1 MEVKLM
7 SKNSLNVLG
16 KKLAEK
22 TGLSQQEAELFI
34 KKMFDVVN
42 EGLQDDKQVK
52 VKWLGT
58 FKVTSVKDR
67 VSVDVNTGE
76 RIVIDGRDKIS
87 FTPDNILK
95 EIVNKP
101 FAQFETVVVNDG
113 VEFDEIDKKFEAE
126 EQMNE
131 NQQVKESKEQMVE
144 NQQTE
149 ESEEQMNENQQ
160 TAEAEKPLNANP
172 QVAEAS
178 DVIDFLDESD
188 TSAVTNKTETLSVSN
203 EVVVIGDSETSNEAS
218 SQISNE
224 AFPEIITETIV
235 QNSVDEMKP
244 AVNEPEEVQ
253 KDQEQVQ
260 APEVQLKENAQDE
273 PEVQDKENAQ
283 DEPEIQDKEDV
294 LEEQKT
300 RNEPETQNELKTQ
313 NEPEES
319 VQDESEADAEIETES
334 YDTFE
339 STKKGIV
346 IPRYLVIVACF
357 LMVALIGGIGWFAFN
372 YGKMAAQRDHL
383 VLQLDSYQQD
393 ANKPKAASA
402 PPSQEE
408 IMCKKAIE
416 DSIRMVQ
423 ASEAVKMAEAEGK
436 QIDENASLDVDKN
449 KSEAGTK
456 KQLETQKQ
464 AAAPKTAEAKKLME
478 AQKTAEAKKVA
489 EAKKHAEDMKA
500 AAKKQA
506 ENASAKA
513 ASKYSQDAR
522 VRTGAYRIVG
532 VAEVVTA
539 REGQTIEAISKRY
552 FGPGME
558 CYVEALNGSGK
569 LKAGQKV
576 KIPKLELKKKK

>member
-1 MEVKLM
+1 M

-67 VSVDVNTGE
+67 ESVDVNTGE

-172 QVAEAS
+172 QVAEAEAS

-188 TSAVTNKTETLSVSN
+188 TSAVTDKTETLSVSN

-253 KDQEQVQ
+253 KEQEQVQ
-260 APEVQLKENAQDE
+260 APEVQLKEDAQNE
-273 PEVQDKENAQ
+273 PEVQDKVNVQ
-283 DEPEIQDKEDV
+283 D
-294 LEEQKT
+294 
-300 RNEPETQNELKTQ
+300 
-313 NEPEES
+313 EPEES
-319 VQDESEADAEIETES
+319 VQDESEADAEIEPES

-383 VLQLDSYQQD
+383 ALQLDSYHQD

-408 IMCKKAIE
+408 IMRKKAIE

-464 AAAPKTAEAKKLME
+464 AAA
-478 AQKTAEAKKVA
+478 QKAAEAKKVA

-500 AAKKQA
+500 AAAKKQA

-513 ASKYSQDAR
+513 ASKYNQDVR

>member
-1 MEVKLM
+1 M

-67 VSVDVNTGE
+67 ESVDVNTGE

-113 VEFDEIDKKFEAE
+113 VEFDEIDKKYEAE

-172 QVAEAS
+172 QVAEAEAS

-188 TSAVTNKTETLSVSN
+188 TSAVTDKTETLSVSN

-224 AFPEIITETIV
+224 ASSQISNEASSQTSNEAFPEIITETIV
-235 QNSVDEMKP
+235 QNSVDVMKP

-253 KDQEQVQ
+253 KEQEQVQKEQEQVQ
-260 APEVQLKENAQDE
+260 APEVQLKEDAQNE
-273 PEVQDKENAQ
+273 PEVQDKVNVQ
-283 DEPEIQDKEDV
+283 D
-294 LEEQKT
+294 
-300 RNEPETQNELKTQ
+300 
-313 NEPEES
+313 EPEES
-319 VQDESEADAEIETES
+319 VQDESEADAEIEPES

-383 VLQLDSYQQD
+383 ALQLDSYHQD

-408 IMCKKAIE
+408 IMRKKAIE

-456 KQLETQKQ
+456 K
-464 AAAPKTAEAKKLME
+464 
-478 AQKTAEAKKVA
+478 
-489 EAKKHAEDMKA
+489 HAEDMKAA

-513 ASKYSQDAR
+513 ASKYNQDVR

>member
-1 MEVKLM
+1 M

-67 VSVDVNTGE
+67 ESVDVNTGE

-172 QVAEAS
+172 QVAEAEAS

-188 TSAVTNKTETLSVSN
+188 TSAVTDKTETLSVSN
-203 EVVVIGDSETSNEAS
+203 EVVVIGDSETSNAAS
-218 SQISNE
+218 SQTSNE

-235 QNSVDEMKP
+235 QNSVDVMKP

-253 KDQEQVQ
+253 KEQEQVQKEQEQVQ
-260 APEVQLKENAQDE
+260 APEVQLKEDAQNE
-273 PEVQDKENAQ
+273 PEVQDKVNVQ
-283 DEPEIQDKEDV
+283 D
-294 LEEQKT
+294 
-300 RNEPETQNELKTQ
+300 
-313 NEPEES
+313 EPEES

-383 VLQLDSYQQD
+383 ALQLDSYHQD

-408 IMCKKAIE
+408 IMRKKAIE

-464 AAAPKTAEAKKLME
+464 AAA
-478 AQKTAEAKKVA
+478 QKAAEAKKVA
-489 EAKKHAEDMKA
+489 EAKKHAEDMKAA

>member
-1 MEVKLM
+1 M

-67 VSVDVNTGE
+67 ESVDVNTGE

-172 QVAEAS
+172 QVAEAEAS

-188 TSAVTNKTETLSVSN
+188 TSAVTDKTETLSVSN

-218 SQISNE
+218 SQTSNE

-235 QNSVDEMKP
+235 QNSVDVMKP

-253 KDQEQVQ
+253 KEQEQVQKEQEQVQ
-260 APEVQLKENAQDE
+260 APEVQLKEDAQNE
-273 PEVQDKENAQ
+273 PEVQDKVNVQ
-283 DEPEIQDKEDV
+283 D
-294 LEEQKT
+294 
-300 RNEPETQNELKTQ
+300 
-313 NEPEES
+313 EPEES
-319 VQDESEADAEIETES
+319 VQDESEADAEIEPES

-383 VLQLDSYQQD
+383 ALQLDSYHQD

-408 IMCKKAIE
+408 IMRKKAIE

-464 AAAPKTAEAKKLME
+464 AAAQKTAEAKKLME
-478 AQKTAEAKKVA
+478 AQKAAEAKKVA

-500 AAKKQA
+500 AAAKKQA

-513 ASKYSQDAR
+513 ASKYNQDVR

>member
-1 MEVKLM
+1 M

-67 VSVDVNTGE
+67 ESVDVNTGE

-126 EQMNE
+126 E
-131 NQQVKESKEQMVE
+131 
-144 NQQTE
+144 
-149 ESEEQMNENQQ
+149 
-160 TAEAEKPLNANP
+160 PLNANP
-172 QVAEAS
+172 QVAEAEAS

-188 TSAVTNKTETLSVSN
+188 TSAVTGKTETLSVSN
-203 EVVVIGDSETSNEAS
+203 EVVVIGDSETSNAAS
-218 SQISNE
+218 SQTSNE

-253 KDQEQVQ
+253 KEQEQVQ

-273 PEVQDKENAQ
+273 PEVQLKENVQ
-283 DEPEIQDKEDV
+283 DEPEVQDKEDV
-294 LEEQKT
+294 LEEQKN
-300 RNEPETQNELKTQ
+300 RNESETQNELKTQ

-319 VQDESEADAEIETES
+319 VQDESEADAEIEPES

-383 VLQLDSYQQD
+383 ALQLDSYQQD

-408 IMCKKAIE
+408 IMRKKAIE
-416 DSIRMVQ
+416 DSIRMVK

-456 KQLETQKQ
+456 K
-464 AAAPKTAEAKKLME
+464 
-478 AQKTAEAKKVA
+478 
-489 EAKKHAEDMKA
+489 HAEDMKAA

-513 ASKYSQDAR
+513 ASKYNQDVR

>member
-1 MEVKLM
+1 M

-67 VSVDVNTGE
+67 ESVDVNTGE

-144 NQQTE
+144 NQQV
-149 ESEEQMNENQQ
+149 
-160 TAEAEKPLNANP
+160 AEAEKPLDANP
-172 QVAEAS
+172 QVAEAEAS

-188 TSAVTNKTETLSVSN
+188 TSAVTDKTETLSVSN

-253 KDQEQVQ
+253 KEQEQVQ
-260 APEVQLKENAQDE
+260 APEVQLKEDAQNE
-273 PEVQDKENAQ
+273 PEVQDKVNVQ
-283 DEPEIQDKEDV
+283 D
-294 LEEQKT
+294 
-300 RNEPETQNELKTQ
+300 
-313 NEPEES
+313 EPEES

-383 VLQLDSYQQD
+383 VLQLDSYHQD

-408 IMCKKAIE
+408 IMRKKAIE

-423 ASEAVKMAEAEGK
+423 ASEAVKMAEAEDK

-449 KSEAGTK
+449 KSEAGAK

-464 AAAPKTAEAKKLME
+464 AAAQKTAEAKKLME
-478 AQKTAEAKKVA
+478 AQKAAEAKKVA
-489 EAKKHAEDMKA
+489 EAKKHAEDMKAA

>member
-1 MEVKLM
+1 M

-67 VSVDVNTGE
+67 ESVDVNTGE

-172 QVAEAS
+172 QVAEAEAS

-188 TSAVTNKTETLSVSN
+188 TSAVTDKTETLSVSN
-203 EVVVIGDSETSNEAS
+203 EVVVIGDSETSNEASSQTSNEAS

-235 QNSVDEMKP
+235 QNSVDVMKP

-260 APEVQLKENAQDE
+260 DPEVQLKENAQDE
-273 PEVQDKENAQ
+273 PEV
-283 DEPEIQDKEDV
+283 QDKEDV

-383 VLQLDSYQQD
+383 VLQLDSYQLD

-408 IMCKKAIE
+408 TMRKKAIE

-423 ASEAVKMAEAEGK
+423 ASEAVKMAEAEDK

-464 AAAPKTAEAKKLME
+464 AAA
-478 AQKTAEAKKVA
+478 QKAAEAKKVA
-489 EAKKHAEDMKA
+489 EAKKHAEDMKAA

>member
-1 MEVKLM
+1 M

-67 VSVDVNTGE
+67 ESVDVNTGE

-126 EQMNE
+126 EQMVE

-160 TAEAEKPLNANP
+160 TAEVEKPLNANL
-172 QVAEAS
+172 QGAEAEAS

-188 TSAVTNKTETLSVSN
+188 TSAVTDKTETLSVSN
-203 EVVVIGDSETSNEAS
+203 EVVVIGDSETSNAASSQTSNEAS

-253 KDQEQVQ
+253 KEQEQVQ
-260 APEVQLKENAQDE
+260 APEVQLKED
-273 PEVQDKENAQ
+273 AQ

-319 VQDESEADAEIETES
+319 EQDESEADAEIEPES

-357 LMVALIGGIGWFAFN
+357 LMVALIGSIGWFAFN

-383 VLQLDSYQQD
+383 ALQLDSYHQD

-408 IMCKKAIE
+408 IMRKKAIE
-416 DSIRMVQ
+416 DSIRMVK

-449 KSEAGTK
+449 KSEAGT
-456 KQLETQKQ
+456 
-464 AAAPKTAEAKKLME
+464 
-478 AQKTAEAKKVA
+478 
-489 EAKKHAEDMKA
+489 KKHAEDMKA

>member
-1 MEVKLM
+1 MEAKLM

-67 VSVDVNTGE
+67 ESVDVNTGE

-172 QVAEAS
+172 QVAEAEAS

-188 TSAVTNKTETLSVSN
+188 TSAVTDKTETLSVSN

-218 SQISNE
+218 SQTSNE

-235 QNSVDEMKP
+235 QNSVDVMKP

-253 KDQEQVQ
+253 KEQEQVQKEQEQVQ
-260 APEVQLKENAQDE
+260 APEVQLKEDAQNE
-273 PEVQDKENAQ
+273 PEVQDKVNVQ
-283 DEPEIQDKEDV
+283 D
-294 LEEQKT
+294 
-300 RNEPETQNELKTQ
+300 
-313 NEPEES
+313 EPEES
-319 VQDESEADAEIETES
+319 VQDESEADAEIEPES

-383 VLQLDSYQQD
+383 ALQLDSYHQD

-408 IMCKKAIE
+408 IMRKKAIE

-464 AAAPKTAEAKKLME
+464 AAAQKTAEAKKLME
-478 AQKTAEAKKVA
+478 AQKAAEAKKVA

-500 AAKKQA
+500 AAAKKQA

-513 ASKYSQDAR
+513 ASKYNQDVR

>member
-67 VSVDVNTGE
+67 ESVDVNTGE

-172 QVAEAS
+172 QVAEAEAS

-188 TSAVTNKTETLSVSN
+188 TSAVTDKTETLSVSN

-224 AFPEIITETIV
+224 ASSQISNEASSQTSNEAFPEIITETIV
-235 QNSVDEMKP
+235 QNSVDVMKP

-253 KDQEQVQ
+253 KEQEQVQ
-260 APEVQLKENAQDE
+260 APEVQLKEDAQNE
-273 PEVQDKENAQ
+273 PEVQDKVNVQ
-283 DEPEIQDKEDV
+283 D
-294 LEEQKT
+294 
-300 RNEPETQNELKTQ
+300 
-313 NEPEES
+313 EPEES
-319 VQDESEADAEIETES
+319 VQDESEADAEIEPES

-383 VLQLDSYQQD
+383 ALQLDSYHQD

-408 IMCKKAIE
+408 IMRKKAIE

-464 AAAPKTAEAKKLME
+464 AAAQKTAEAKKLME
-478 AQKTAEAKKVA
+478 AQKAAEAKKVA
-489 EAKKHAEDMKA
+489 EAKKHAEDMKAA

-532 VAEVVTA
+532 VAVVVTA

-576 KIPKLELKKKK
+576 KIPKLKLKKKK

>member
-42 EGLQDDKQVK
+42 DGLQDDKQVK

-67 VSVDVNTGE
+67 ESVDVNTGE

-113 VEFDEIDKKFEAE
+113 VEFDEIDRKFEAE
-126 EQMNE
+126 EQMVE
-131 NQQVKESKEQMVE
+131 NPQIEESKGQMVE
-144 NQQTE
+144 NQQIV
-149 ESEEQMNENQQ
+149 
-160 TAEAEKPLNANP
+160 EAEKPLNANS
-172 QVAEAS
+172 QIDEAEAS

-188 TSAVTNKTETLSVSN
+188 TSAVTDKTETLSVSN
-203 EVVVIGDSETSNEAS
+203 EVVVIGDTEASNDASSEISNASS
-218 SQISNE
+218 SQISND
-224 AFPEIITETIV
+224 AFSEIITETIV

-244 AVNEPEEVQ
+244 AVNE
-253 KDQEQVQ
+253 QEQVQ
-260 APEVQLKENAQDE
+260 KEKEQVQSPEVQVKENVLEAPEVR
-273 PEVQDKENAQ
+273 DKEDAQ
-283 DEPEIQDKEDV
+283 NEQEVQDKEDV

-300 RNEPETQNELKTQ
+300 QNNPEALNKPEAQ
-313 NEPEES
+313 NEPEAQNKPEES
-319 VQDESEADAEIETES
+319 VADESEADSEMETES

-346 IPRYLVIVACF
+346 IPRYLVIVACC

-383 VLQLDSYQQD
+383 ALQLDGYQQD
-393 ANKPKAASA
+393 ANKPKAASV
-402 PPSQEE
+402 PPTQEE
-408 IMCKKAIE
+408 IMRKKAIE

-436 QIDENASLDVDKN
+436 QIDENASPDVDKN

-456 KQLETQKQ
+456 KQLETQKL
-464 AAAPKTAEAKKLME
+464 AAED
-478 AQKTAEAKKVA
+478 
-489 EAKKHAEDMKA
+489 KKHAEDMKA
-500 AAKKQA
+500 AAAKKQT

-513 ASKYSQDAR
+513 SGKYNQDAR
-522 VRTGAYRIVG
+522 IRTGAYRIVG

>member
-67 VSVDVNTGE
+67 ESVDVNTGE

-172 QVAEAS
+172 QVAEAEAS

-188 TSAVTNKTETLSVSN
+188 TSAVTDKTETLSVSN

-218 SQISNE
+218 SQTSNEASSQISNEASSQTSNE

-253 KDQEQVQ
+253 KEQEQVQ
-260 APEVQLKENAQDE
+260 APEVQLKEDAQNE
-273 PEVQDKENAQ
+273 PEVQDKVNVQ
-283 DEPEIQDKEDV
+283 D
-294 LEEQKT
+294 
-300 RNEPETQNELKTQ
+300 
-313 NEPEES
+313 EPEES

-383 VLQLDSYQQD
+383 ALQLDSYHQD

-408 IMCKKAIE
+408 IMRKKAIE

-464 AAAPKTAEAKKLME
+464 AA
-478 AQKTAEAKKVA
+478 
-489 EAKKHAEDMKA
+489 EAKKHAEDMKAAAAKKQAEDMKAA

-513 ASKYSQDAR
+513 ASKYNQDVR

>member
-67 VSVDVNTGE
+67 ESVDVNTGE

-126 EQMNE
+126 G
-131 NQQVKESKEQMVE
+131 
-144 NQQTE
+144 
-149 ESEEQMNENQQ
+149 QMNENQQ

-172 QVAEAS
+172 QVAEAEAS
-178 DVIDFLDESD
+178 DVIDFLDESA
-188 TSAVTNKTETLSVSN
+188 TSAVTDKPETLSVSN
-203 EVVVIGDSETSNEAS
+203 EVVVIGDSETSNAAS
-218 SQISNE
+218 SQTSNE

-253 KDQEQVQ
+253 KEQEQVQ
-260 APEVQLKENAQDE
+260 APEVQLKENAQNEPEVQIKENAQDD
-273 PEVQDKENAQ
+273 PEVQDK
-283 DEPEIQDKEDV
+283 KDV

-300 RNEPETQNELKTQ
+300 RNEPESQNELKTQ

-383 VLQLDSYQQD
+383 ALQLDSYQQD

-408 IMCKKAIE
+408 IMRKKAIE
-416 DSIRMVQ
+416 DSIRMVK
-423 ASEAVKMAEAEGK
+423 ASEAVKMAEAEDK

-456 KQLETQKQ
+456 K
-464 AAAPKTAEAKKLME
+464 
-478 AQKTAEAKKVA
+478 
-489 EAKKHAEDMKA
+489 HAEDMKAA

-513 ASKYSQDAR
+513 ASKYNQDVR

>member
-1 MEVKLM
+1 M

-67 VSVDVNTGE
+67 ESVDVNTGE

-160 TAEAEKPLNANP
+160 TAEA
-172 QVAEAS
+172 S

-188 TSAVTNKTETLSVSN
+188 TSAVTDKTETLSVSN
-203 EVVVIGDSETSNEAS
+203 EVVIIGDSETSNAAS

-253 KDQEQVQ
+253 KEQEQVQ
-260 APEVQLKENAQDE
+260 APEVQLKENAQNE
-273 PEVQDKENAQ
+273 PEVQIKENAQ
-283 DEPEIQDKEDV
+283 DDPEVQDKEDV

-300 RNEPETQNELKTQ
+300 RNEPETQ

-383 VLQLDSYQQD
+383 ALQLDSYQQD

-408 IMCKKAIE
+408 IMRKKAIE
-416 DSIRMVQ
+416 DSIRMVK

-464 AAAPKTAEAKKLME
+464 AA
-478 AQKTAEAKKVA
+478 
-489 EAKKHAEDMKA
+489 EAKKHAEDMKAA

-513 ASKYSQDAR
+513 ASKYNQDVR

>member
-67 VSVDVNTGE
+67 ESVDVNTGE

-172 QVAEAS
+172 QVAEAEAS
-178 DVIDFLDESD
+178 DVIDFLDEPD
-188 TSAVTNKTETLSVSN
+188 TSAVTDKTETLSVSN

-224 AFPEIITETIV
+224 ASSQISNEAFPEIITETIV
-235 QNSVDEMKP
+235 QNSVDVMKP

-260 APEVQLKENAQDE
+260 APEVQIKEKAQNE
-273 PEVQDKENAQ
+273 PEVQDKVNVQ
-283 DEPEIQDKEDV
+283 D
-294 LEEQKT
+294 
-300 RNEPETQNELKTQ
+300 
-313 NEPEES
+313 EPEES

-408 IMCKKAIE
+408 TMRKKAIE

-449 KSEAGTK
+449 KSEAGIK

-464 AAAPKTAEAKKLME
+464 AAA
-478 AQKTAEAKKVA
+478 QKAAEAKKVA

-500 AAKKQA
+500 AAAKKQA

-513 ASKYSQDAR
+513 ASKYNQDAR

>member
-67 VSVDVNTGE
+67 ESVDVNTGE

-172 QVAEAS
+172 QVAEAEAS

-188 TSAVTNKTETLSVSN
+188 TSAVTDKTETLSVSN

-224 AFPEIITETIV
+224 ASSQISNEAFPEIITETIV
-235 QNSVDEMKP
+235 QNSVDVMKP

-260 APEVQLKENAQDE
+260 DPEVQLKENAQDE
-273 PEVQDKENAQ
+273 PEV
-283 DEPEIQDKEDV
+283 QDKEDV

-408 IMCKKAIE
+408 TMRKKAIE

-464 AAAPKTAEAKKLME
+464 AAA
-478 AQKTAEAKKVA
+478 QKAAEAKKVA
-489 EAKKHAEDMKA
+489 EAKKHAEDMKAA

>member
-1 MEVKLM
+1 M

-67 VSVDVNTGE
+67 ESVDVNTGE

-172 QVAEAS
+172 QGAEAEAS

-188 TSAVTNKTETLSVSN
+188 TSAVTDKTETLSVSN

-218 SQISNE
+218 SQTSNE

-260 APEVQLKENAQDE
+260 APEVQLKENAQNE
-273 PEVQDKENAQ
+273 PEV
-283 DEPEIQDKEDV
+283 QDKEDV

-408 IMCKKAIE
+408 TMRKKAIE

-464 AAAPKTAEAKKLME
+464 AAAQKAAEAKKLME

-500 AAKKQA
+500 AAAKKQA

-513 ASKYSQDAR
+513 ASKYNQDVR

>member
-1 MEVKLM
+1 M

-67 VSVDVNTGE
+67 ESVDVNTGE

-172 QVAEAS
+172 QVAEAEAS

-188 TSAVTNKTETLSVSN
+188 TSAVTDKTETLSVSN
-203 EVVVIGDSETSNEAS
+203 EVVVIGDSETSNEASSQTSNEAS

-260 APEVQLKENAQDE
+260 DPEVQLKEDAQNE
-273 PEVQDKENAQ
+273 PEVQDKVNVQ
-283 DEPEIQDKEDV
+283 D
-294 LEEQKT
+294 
-300 RNEPETQNELKTQ
+300 
-313 NEPEES
+313 EPEES
-319 VQDESEADAEIETES
+319 VQDESEADAEIEPES

-339 STKKGIV
+339 SSKKGIV

-383 VLQLDSYQQD
+383 ALQLDSYHQD

-408 IMCKKAIE
+408 IMRKKAIE

-464 AAAPKTAEAKKLME
+464 AAA
-478 AQKTAEAKKVA
+478 QKAAEAKKVA
-489 EAKKHAEDMKA
+489 EAKKHAEDMKAA

>member
-1 MEVKLM
+1 M

-67 VSVDVNTGE
+67 ESVDVNTGE

-172 QVAEAS
+172 QVAEAEAS

-188 TSAVTNKTETLSVSN
+188 TSAVTDKTETLSVSN

-218 SQISNE
+218 SQTSNE

-235 QNSVDEMKP
+235 QNSVDVMKP

-253 KDQEQVQ
+253 KEQEQVQKEQEQVQ
-260 APEVQLKENAQDE
+260 APEVQLKEDAQNE
-273 PEVQDKENAQ
+273 PEVQDKVNVQ
-283 DEPEIQDKEDV
+283 D
-294 LEEQKT
+294 
-300 RNEPETQNELKTQ
+300 
-313 NEPEES
+313 EPEES
-319 VQDESEADAEIETES
+319 VQDESEADAEIEPES

-383 VLQLDSYQQD
+383 ALQLDSYHQD

-408 IMCKKAIE
+408 IMRKKAIE

-464 AAAPKTAEAKKLME
+464 AAA
-478 AQKTAEAKKVA
+478 QKAAEAKKVA
-489 EAKKHAEDMKA
+489 EAKKHAEDMKAA

>member
-1 MEVKLM
+1 M

-67 VSVDVNTGE
+67 ESVDVNTGE

-131 NQQVKESKEQMVE
+131 NQQ
-144 NQQTE
+144 TE

-172 QVAEAS
+172 QVAEAEAS

-188 TSAVTNKTETLSVSN
+188 TSAVTDKTETLSVSN

-224 AFPEIITETIV
+224 ASSQISNEASSQTSNEAFPEIITETIV
-235 QNSVDEMKP
+235 QNSVDVMKP

-253 KDQEQVQ
+253 KEQEQVQKEQEQVQ
-260 APEVQLKENAQDE
+260 APEVQLKEDAQNE
-273 PEVQDKENAQ
+273 PEVQDKVNVQ
-283 DEPEIQDKEDV
+283 D
-294 LEEQKT
+294 
-300 RNEPETQNELKTQ
+300 
-313 NEPEES
+313 EPEES
-319 VQDESEADAEIETES
+319 VQDESEADAEIEPES

-383 VLQLDSYQQD
+383 ALQLDSYHQD

-408 IMCKKAIE
+408 IMRKKAIE

-423 ASEAVKMAEAEGK
+423 ASEAVKMAEAEDK

-456 KQLETQKQ
+456 K
-464 AAAPKTAEAKKLME
+464 
-478 AQKTAEAKKVA
+478 
-489 EAKKHAEDMKA
+489 HAEDMKAA

-513 ASKYSQDAR
+513 ASKYNQDVR

>member
-67 VSVDVNTGE
+67 ESVDVNTGE

-172 QVAEAS
+172 QVAEAEAS

-188 TSAVTNKTETLSVSN
+188 TSAVTDKTETLSVSN

-224 AFPEIITETIV
+224 ASSQISNEAFPEIITETIV
-235 QNSVDEMKP
+235 QNSVDVMKP

-253 KDQEQVQ
+253 KEQEQVQKEQEQVQ
-260 APEVQLKENAQDE
+260 APEVQLKEDAQNE
-273 PEVQDKENAQ
+273 PEVQDKVNVQ
-283 DEPEIQDKEDV
+283 D
-294 LEEQKT
+294 
-300 RNEPETQNELKTQ
+300 
-313 NEPEES
+313 EPEES
-319 VQDESEADAEIETES
+319 VQDESEADAEIEPES

-383 VLQLDSYQQD
+383 ALQLDSYQQD

-408 IMCKKAIE
+408 IMRKKAIE

-464 AAAPKTAEAKKLME
+464 AA
-478 AQKTAEAKKVA
+478 
-489 EAKKHAEDMKA
+489 EAKKHAEDMKAAA

>member
-1 MEVKLM
+1 M

-67 VSVDVNTGE
+67 ESVDVNTGE

-131 NQQVKESKEQMVE
+131 NQQ
-144 NQQTE
+144 T
-149 ESEEQMNENQQ
+149 
-160 TAEAEKPLNANP
+160 
-172 QVAEAS
+172 AEAS

-188 TSAVTNKTETLSVSN
+188 TSAVTDKTETLSVSN
-203 EVVVIGDSETSNEAS
+203 EVVIIGDSETSNAAS

-253 KDQEQVQ
+253 KEQEQVQ
-260 APEVQLKENAQDE
+260 APEVQLKENAQNEPEVQIKENAQDD
-273 PEVQDKENAQ
+273 PEVQDKEDVQDEPEVQIKENAQ
-283 DEPEIQDKEDV
+283 DELEIQDKEDV

-300 RNEPETQNELKTQ
+300 RNEPETQ

-383 VLQLDSYQQD
+383 ALQLDSYQQD

-408 IMCKKAIE
+408 IMRKKAIE
-416 DSIRMVQ
+416 DSIRMVK

-464 AAAPKTAEAKKLME
+464 AA
-478 AQKTAEAKKVA
+478 
-489 EAKKHAEDMKA
+489 EAKKHAEDMKAA

-513 ASKYSQDAR
+513 ASKYNQDVR

>member
-1 MEVKLM
+1 M

-67 VSVDVNTGE
+67 ESVDVNTGE

-126 EQMNE
+126 
-131 NQQVKESKEQMVE
+131 
-144 NQQTE
+144 
-149 ESEEQMNENQQ
+149 
-160 TAEAEKPLNANP
+160 KPLNANP
-172 QVAEAS
+172 QVAEAEAS

-188 TSAVTNKTETLSVSN
+188 TSAVTDKTETLSVRN
-203 EVVVIGDSETSNEAS
+203 EVVVIGDSETSNAAS

-253 KDQEQVQ
+253 KEQEQVQ
-260 APEVQLKENAQDE
+260 APEVQLKEDAQDE
-273 PEVQDKENAQ
+273 PEVQIKENAQ

-319 VQDESEADAEIETES
+319 VQDESEADAEIEPES

-383 VLQLDSYQQD
+383 ALQLDSYQQD

-408 IMCKKAIE
+408 IMRKKAIE
-416 DSIRMVQ
+416 DSIRMVK

-456 KQLETQKQ
+456 K
-464 AAAPKTAEAKKLME
+464 
-478 AQKTAEAKKVA
+478 
-489 EAKKHAEDMKA
+489 HAEDMKA

-513 ASKYSQDAR
+513 ASKYSQDVR

>member
-1 MEVKLM
+1 M

-67 VSVDVNTGE
+67 ESVDVNTGE

-126 EQMNE
+126 EQML
-131 NQQVKESKEQMVE
+131 
-144 NQQTE
+144 
-149 ESEEQMNENQQ
+149 ENQQ

-172 QVAEAS
+172 QVAEAEAS

-188 TSAVTNKTETLSVSN
+188 TSAVTDKTETLSVSN
-203 EVVVIGDSETSNEAS
+203 EVVVIGDSENSNEAS
-218 SQISNE
+218 SQTSNE

-260 APEVQLKENAQDE
+260 ATEVQLKENAQNE
-273 PEVQDKENAQ
+273 S
-283 DEPEIQDKEDV
+283 
-294 LEEQKT
+294 EESV
-300 RNEPETQNELKTQ
+300 QNES
-313 NEPEES
+313 EES

-383 VLQLDSYQQD
+383 ALQLDSYQQD

-408 IMCKKAIE
+408 IMRKKAIE

-464 AAAPKTAEAKKLME
+464 AA
-478 AQKTAEAKKVA
+478 
-489 EAKKHAEDMKA
+489 EAKKHAEDMNA

>member
-67 VSVDVNTGE
+67 ESVDVNTGE

-113 VEFDEIDKKFEAE
+113 VEFDEIDRKFEAE
-126 EQMNE
+126 EQMVE

-172 QVAEAS
+172 QVAEAEAS

-188 TSAVTNKTETLSVSN
+188 TSAVTDKTETLSVSN
-203 EVVVIGDSETSNEAS
+203 EVVVIGDSETSNAAS
-218 SQISNE
+218 SQTSNE

-244 AVNEPEEVQ
+244 AVNEPGEVQ
-253 KDQEQVQ
+253 KEQEQVQ
-260 APEVQLKENAQDE
+260 APEVQLKEDAQNE
-273 PEVQDKENAQ
+273 PEV
-283 DEPEIQDKEDV
+283 QDKEDV

-357 LMVALIGGIGWFAFN
+357 FMVALIGGIGWFAFN

-383 VLQLDSYQQD
+383 ALQLDSYQQD

-408 IMCKKAIE
+408 IMRKKAIE

-464 AAAPKTAEAKKLME
+464 AAAQKTAEAKKLME

-500 AAKKQA
+500 AAAKKQA

-513 ASKYSQDAR
+513 ASKYNQDVR

>member
-1 MEVKLM
+1 M

-67 VSVDVNTGE
+67 ESVDVNTGE

-172 QVAEAS
+172 QVAEAEAS

-188 TSAVTNKTETLSVSN
+188 TSAVTDKTETLSVSN

-224 AFPEIITETIV
+224 ASSQISNEAFPEIITETIV
-235 QNSVDEMKP
+235 QNSVDVMKP

-260 APEVQLKENAQDE
+260 DPEVQLKENAQDE
-273 PEVQDKENAQ
+273 PEV
-283 DEPEIQDKEDV
+283 QDKEDV

-408 IMCKKAIE
+408 TMRKKAIE

-464 AAAPKTAEAKKLME
+464 AAA
-478 AQKTAEAKKVA
+478 QKAAEAKKVA
-489 EAKKHAEDMKA
+489 EAKKHAEDMKAA

>member
-1 MEVKLM
+1 M

-67 VSVDVNTGE
+67 ESVDVNTGE

-126 EQMNE
+126 
-131 NQQVKESKEQMVE
+131 
-144 NQQTE
+144 
-149 ESEEQMNENQQ
+149 
-160 TAEAEKPLNANP
+160 KPLNANP
-172 QVAEAS
+172 QVAEAEAS

-188 TSAVTNKTETLSVSN
+188 TSAVTDKTETLSVSN
-203 EVVVIGDSETSNEAS
+203 EVVVIGDSETSNAAS
-218 SQISNE
+218 SQTSNE

-253 KDQEQVQ
+253 KEQEQVQ
-260 APEVQLKENAQDE
+260 APEVQLKENAQNE
-273 PEVQDKENAQ
+273 PEVQIKENAQ
-283 DEPEIQDKEDV
+283 DEPEIQGKEDV

-319 VQDESEADAEIETES
+319 EQDESEADAEIEPES

-383 VLQLDSYQQD
+383 ALQLDSYQQD

-408 IMCKKAIE
+408 IMRKKAIE

-456 KQLETQKQ
+456 K
-464 AAAPKTAEAKKLME
+464 
-478 AQKTAEAKKVA
+478 
-489 EAKKHAEDMKA
+489 HAEDMKA

-513 ASKYSQDAR
+513 ASKYNQDVR

>member
-1 MEVKLM
+1 M

-67 VSVDVNTGE
+67 ESVDVNTGE

-172 QVAEAS
+172 QVAEAEAS

-188 TSAVTNKTETLSVSN
+188 TSAVTDKTETLSVSN

-218 SQISNE
+218 SQTSNE

-235 QNSVDEMKP
+235 QNSVDVMKP

-253 KDQEQVQ
+253 KEQEQVQ
-260 APEVQLKENAQDE
+260 APEVQLKEDAQNE
-273 PEVQDKENAQ
+273 PEVQDKVNVQ
-283 DEPEIQDKEDV
+283 D
-294 LEEQKT
+294 
-300 RNEPETQNELKTQ
+300 
-313 NEPEES
+313 EPEES
-319 VQDESEADAEIETES
+319 VQDESEADAEIEPES

-383 VLQLDSYQQD
+383 ALQLDSYHQD

-408 IMCKKAIE
+408 IMRKKAIE

-449 KSEAGTK
+449 KSEAGAK

-464 AAAPKTAEAKKLME
+464 AAAQKTAEAKKLME
-478 AQKTAEAKKVA
+478 AQKAAEAKKVA
-489 EAKKHAEDMKA
+489 EAKKHAEDMKAA

>member
-1 MEVKLM
+1 M

-67 VSVDVNTGE
+67 ESVDVNTGE

-126 EQMNE
+126 EQMVE

-172 QVAEAS
+172 QVAEAEAS

-188 TSAVTNKTETLSVSN
+188 TSAVTDKTETLSVSN

-235 QNSVDEMKP
+235 QNSVDVMKP

-253 KDQEQVQ
+253 KEQEQVQKEQEQVQ
-260 APEVQLKENAQDE
+260 APEVQLKEDAQNE
-273 PEVQDKENAQ
+273 PEVQDKVNVQ
-283 DEPEIQDKEDV
+283 D
-294 LEEQKT
+294 
-300 RNEPETQNELKTQ
+300 
-313 NEPEES
+313 EPEES
-319 VQDESEADAEIETES
+319 VQDESEADAEIEPES

-383 VLQLDSYQQD
+383 ALQLDSYHQD

-408 IMCKKAIE
+408 IMRKKAIE

-464 AAAPKTAEAKKLME
+464 AAA
-478 AQKTAEAKKVA
+478 QKAAEAKKVA
-489 EAKKHAEDMKA
+489 EAKKHAEDMKAA

>member
-1 MEVKLM
+1 M

-67 VSVDVNTGE
+67 ESVDVNTGE

-144 NQQTE
+144 NRQTE

-172 QVAEAS
+172 QVAEAEAS

-188 TSAVTNKTETLSVSN
+188 TSAVTDKTETLSVSN

-218 SQISNE
+218 SQTSNEASSQISNEASSQTSNE

-253 KDQEQVQ
+253 KEQEQVQ
-260 APEVQLKENAQDE
+260 APEVQLKEDAQNE
-273 PEVQDKENAQ
+273 PEVQDKVNVQ
-283 DEPEIQDKEDV
+283 D
-294 LEEQKT
+294 
-300 RNEPETQNELKTQ
+300 
-313 NEPEES
+313 EPEES
-319 VQDESEADAEIETES
+319 VQDESEADAEIEPES

-383 VLQLDSYQQD
+383 ALQLDSYHQD
-393 ANKPKAASA
+393 ANKPKAASV

-408 IMCKKAIE
+408 IMRKKAIE

-449 KSEAGTK
+449 KSETGTK

-464 AAAPKTAEAKKLME
+464 AAA
-478 AQKTAEAKKVA
+478 QKTAEAKKAA
-489 EAKKHAEDMKA
+489 EAKKHAEDMKAA

-513 ASKYSQDAR
+513 ASKYNQDVR

-532 VAEVVTA
+532 VAEVVTV

>member
-67 VSVDVNTGE
+67 ESVDVNTGE

-172 QVAEAS
+172 QVAEAEAS

-188 TSAVTNKTETLSVSN
+188 TSAVTDKTETLSVSN

-218 SQISNE
+218 SQTSNE

-235 QNSVDEMKP
+235 QNSVDVMKP

-253 KDQEQVQ
+253 KEQEQVQKEQEQVQ
-260 APEVQLKENAQDE
+260 APEVQLKEDAQNE
-273 PEVQDKENAQ
+273 PEVQDKVNVQ
-283 DEPEIQDKEDV
+283 D
-294 LEEQKT
+294 
-300 RNEPETQNELKTQ
+300 
-313 NEPEES
+313 EPEES
-319 VQDESEADAEIETES
+319 VQDESEADAEIEPES

-383 VLQLDSYQQD
+383 ALQLDSYHQD

-408 IMCKKAIE
+408 IMRKKAIE

-464 AAAPKTAEAKKLME
+464 AAAQKTAEAKKLME
-478 AQKTAEAKKVA
+478 AQKAAEAKKVA

-500 AAKKQA
+500 AAAKKQA

-513 ASKYSQDAR
+513 ASKYNQDVR

>member
-1 MEVKLM
+1 M

-67 VSVDVNTGE
+67 ESVDVNTGE

-172 QVAEAS
+172 QVAEAEAS
-178 DVIDFLDESD
+178 DVIDFLDEPD
-188 TSAVTNKTETLSVSN
+188 TSAVTDKTETLSVSN

-224 AFPEIITETIV
+224 ASSQISNEAFPEIITETIV
-235 QNSVDEMKP
+235 QNSVDVMKP

-260 APEVQLKENAQDE
+260 APEVQIKEKAQNE
-273 PEVQDKENAQ
+273 PEVQDKVNVQ
-283 DEPEIQDKEDV
+283 D
-294 LEEQKT
+294 
-300 RNEPETQNELKTQ
+300 
-313 NEPEES
+313 EPEES

-408 IMCKKAIE
+408 TMRKKAIE

-449 KSEAGTK
+449 KSEAGIK

-464 AAAPKTAEAKKLME
+464 AAA
-478 AQKTAEAKKVA
+478 QKAAEAKKVA

-500 AAKKQA
+500 AAAKKQA

-513 ASKYSQDAR
+513 ASKYNQDAR

>member
-1 MEVKLM
+1 M

-16 KKLAEK
+16 KKLAER

-67 VSVDVNTGE
+67 ESVDVNTGE

-126 EQMNE
+126 
-131 NQQVKESKEQMVE
+131 
-144 NQQTE
+144 
-149 ESEEQMNENQQ
+149 
-160 TAEAEKPLNANP
+160 KPLNANP
-172 QVAEAS
+172 QGAEAEAS

-188 TSAVTNKTETLSVSN
+188 TSAVTDKTETLSVSN

-218 SQISNE
+218 SQISNEASSQVSNE

-260 APEVQLKENAQDE
+260 APEVQLKEDAQNEPEVQLKENAQDD
-273 PEVQDKENAQ
+273 PEVQDK
-283 DEPEIQDKEDV
+283 KDV

-300 RNEPETQNELKTQ
+300 RNEPESQNELKTQ

-383 VLQLDSYQQD
+383 ALQLDSYQQD

-408 IMCKKAIE
+408 IMRKKAIE
-416 DSIRMVQ
+416 DSIRMVK

-449 KSEAGTK
+449 KSEAGT
-456 KQLETQKQ
+456 
-464 AAAPKTAEAKKLME
+464 
-478 AQKTAEAKKVA
+478 
-489 EAKKHAEDMKA
+489 KKHAEDMKA

>member
-1 MEVKLM
+1 M

-22 TGLSQQEAELFI
+22 TGLSQQEAEWFI

-67 VSVDVNTGE
+67 ESVDVNTGE

-160 TAEAEKPLNANP
+160 TAEAEKPMNANP
-172 QVAEAS
+172 QVAEAEAS

-188 TSAVTNKTETLSVSN
+188 TSAVTDKTETLSVSN

-218 SQISNE
+218 SQTSNE

-253 KDQEQVQ
+253 KEQEQVQ
-260 APEVQLKENAQDE
+260 APEVQLKEDAQNE
-273 PEVQDKENAQ
+273 PEVQDKVNVQ
-283 DEPEIQDKEDV
+283 D
-294 LEEQKT
+294 
-300 RNEPETQNELKTQ
+300 
-313 NEPEES
+313 EPEES
-319 VQDESEADAEIETES
+319 VQDESEADAEIEPES

-383 VLQLDSYQQD
+383 ALQLDSYHQD

-408 IMCKKAIE
+408 IMRKKAIE

-449 KSEAGTK
+449 KSEAATK

-464 AAAPKTAEAKKLME
+464 AAA
-478 AQKTAEAKKVA
+478 QKAAEAKKVA
-489 EAKKHAEDMKA
+489 EAKKQAEDMKAA

-513 ASKYSQDAR
+513 ASKYNQDVR

>member
-67 VSVDVNTGE
+67 ESVDVNTGE

-160 TAEAEKPLNANP
+160 TAEAE
-172 QVAEAS
+172 AS

-188 TSAVTNKTETLSVSN
+188 TSAVTDKTETLSVSN

-224 AFPEIITETIV
+224 ASSQTSNEAFPEIITETIV
-235 QNSVDEMKP
+235 QNSVDVMKP

-260 APEVQLKENAQDE
+260 DPEVQLKENAQDE
-273 PEVQDKENAQ
+273 PEV
-283 DEPEIQDKEDV
+283 QDKEDV

-408 IMCKKAIE
+408 TMRKKAIE

-464 AAAPKTAEAKKLME
+464 AAA
-478 AQKTAEAKKVA
+478 QKAAEAKKVA